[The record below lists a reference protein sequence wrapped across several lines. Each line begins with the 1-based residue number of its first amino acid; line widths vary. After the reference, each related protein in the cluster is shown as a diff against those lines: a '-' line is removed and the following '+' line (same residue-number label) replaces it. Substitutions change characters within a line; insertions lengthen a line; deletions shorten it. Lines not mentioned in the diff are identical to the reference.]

1 MLKKVKALA
10 EIILKTVII
19 YIVIMLSLRIM
30 GKRQMSQ
37 LEPSELV
44 VAVLISDIAAAP
56 IIDEHVS
63 LFEGIFP
70 VVILVICEVLV
81 ALAMLK
87 SVRFRS
93 LMFGKPAILIE
104 NGIIDQSQMKK
115 NRITIDELTEGLR
128 AQGITDISTV
138 KYAILETDGSL
149 NILPY
154 PAENPVTA
162 KLMGMDPEDPGYPVI
177 VIDDGR
183 IISENLHLKGLD
195 EKWLKNELKRRK
207 IGSEKEVFLLTVDDL
222 GRTYFSAKTKKP

>member
-1 MLKKVKALA
+1 MLETV
-10 EIILKTVII
+10 LKTVII

-63 LFEGIFP
+63 LAEGIVP
-70 VVILVICEVLV
+70 VVTLVICEVLV
-81 ALAMLK
+81 AVAMLK

-104 NGIIDQSQMKK
+104 NGVIDQSQMKK
-115 NRITIDELTEGLR
+115 NRIPIDELTEGLR

-162 KLMGMDPEDPGYPVI
+162 KLMGINPEDPGYPVI

-183 IISENLHLKGLD
+183 VINENLVLKGLD
-195 EKWLKNELKRRK
+195 EKWLKKELKKRN
-207 IGSEKEVFLLTVDDL
+207 IGNEREVFLLTVDDL
-222 GRTYFSAKTKKP
+222 GRTYFAAKRKQP

>member
-1 MLKKVKALA
+1 
-10 EIILKTVII
+10 
-19 YIVIMLSLRIM
+19 MLSLRIM

-44 VAVLISDIAAAP
+44 VAVLISDIAASP

-63 LFEGIFP
+63 LSEGIIP
-70 VVILVICEVLV
+70 VVTLVICEVIV
-81 ALAMLK
+81 AVAMLK

-104 NGIIDQSQMKK
+104 NGVIDQSQMKK

-162 KLMGMDPEDPGYPVI
+162 KLMGINPEDPGYPVI

-183 IISENLHLKGLD
+183 VINENLALKGLD
-195 EKWLKNELKRRK
+195 EKWLKKELKKRN
-207 IGSEKEVFLLTVDDL
+207 IGNEREVFLLTVDDL
-222 GRTYFSAKTKKP
+222 GRTYFAAKRKQP

>member
-1 MLKKVKALA
+1 MLETV
-10 EIILKTVII
+10 LKTVII

-63 LFEGIFP
+63 LSEGIIP
-70 VVILVICEVLV
+70 VVTLVICEVIV
-81 ALAMLK
+81 AVAMLK

-104 NGIIDQSQMKK
+104 NGVIDQSQMKK

-162 KLMGMDPEDPGYPVI
+162 KLMGINPEDPGYPVI

-183 IISENLHLKGLD
+183 VINENLVLKGLD
-195 EKWLKNELKRRK
+195 EKWLKKELKKRN
-207 IGSEKEVFLLTVDDL
+207 IGNEREVFLLTVDDL
-222 GRTYFSAKTKKP
+222 GITYFAAKRKQP

>member
-1 MLKKVKALA
+1 MRGLLETV
-10 EIILKTVII
+10 LKTVII

-56 IIDEHVS
+56 IIDEHIS
-63 LFEGIFP
+63 LSEGIIP
-70 VVILVICEVLV
+70 VVTLVICEVLV
-81 ALAMLK
+81 AVAMLK

-104 NGIIDQSQMKK
+104 NGVIDQSQMKK

-162 KLMGMDPEDPGYPVI
+162 KLMGINPEDPGYPVI

-183 IISENLHLKGLD
+183 VINENLVLKGLD
-195 EKWLKNELKRRK
+195 EKWLKKELKKRN
-207 IGSEKEVFLLTVDDL
+207 IGNEREVFLLTVDDL
-222 GRTYFSAKTKKP
+222 GRTYFAAKRKQP

>member
-1 MLKKVKALA
+1 MLETV
-10 EIILKTVII
+10 LKTVII

-56 IIDEHVS
+56 IIDEHIS
-63 LFEGIFP
+63 LSEGIIP
-70 VVILVICEVLV
+70 VVTLVICEVLV
-81 ALAMLK
+81 AVAMLK

-104 NGIIDQSQMKK
+104 NGVIDQSQMKK

-162 KLMGMDPEDPGYPVI
+162 KLMGINPEDPGYPVI

-183 IISENLHLKGLD
+183 VINENLVLKGLD
-195 EKWLKNELKRRK
+195 EKWLKKELKKRN
-207 IGSEKEVFLLTVDDL
+207 IGNEREVFLLTVDDL
-222 GRTYFSAKTKKP
+222 GRTYFAAKRKQP